1 MVVGNKKF
9 GVISRLLVGGFWGYS
24 PPKIFCIFLPLWLQ
38 FLHFLKQIFGYTA
51 LHYAVDRLN
60 LQWSTCMVCLCRYH
74 NLVTQGAS
82 LINLE
87 NPTPTKRHHGW
98 HRAGKFWKFCVSKSS
113 EMAFSKSFLPLL
125 LGPFINSFI
134 MICESMLSVSQNGL
148 LREMLLSKYRLQ
160 IFDYIYIY
168 IYIRFQILLVSK
180 WIGFFWCGAKLYPL
194 IKHWVGGPFPPASY
208 APCGH

>member
-9 GVISRLLVGGFWGYS
+9 GVVSHLIVGGSGF
-24 PPKIFCIFLPLWLQ
+24 FCIFLPLWLQ
-38 FLHFLKQIFGYTA
+38 FLHFLKQIFGYTE

-87 NPTPTKRHHGW
+87 DPTPTKRHHGW

-113 EMAFSKSFLPLL
+113 EMAFSLPLL
-125 LGPFINSFI
+125 LRPFINSFI
-134 MICESMLSVSQNGL
+134 MICESMLSVSQDGL
-148 LREMLLSKYRLQ
+148 LREMLSVSKYRLQ
-160 IFDYIYIY
+160 IFDYIYI
-168 IYIRFQILLVSK
+168 FKILINNS
-180 WIGFFWCGAKLYPL
+180 
-194 IKHWVGGPFPPASY
+194 
-208 APCGH
+208 